1 MTQDRSYAA
10 RVRFQEERTR
20 ALRIQRW
27 AARTLVVG
35 QLVRAGIWGI
45 AWFIVG
51 FAFCYMLYT
60 TGVLTP

>member
-10 RVRFQEERTR
+10 RVRFIEERTR
-20 ALRIQRW
+20 AIRAQRLAIQAIVLRRL
-27 AARTLVVG
+27 AKLGVFG
-35 QLVRAGIWGI
+35 L